1 MLFCVVLCCVVFA
14 YVSPPCTE
22 TPLSPHQTPPPTHLP
37 LLVCTCRYRSPKDPK
52 YVEYKALSDEMESM
66 FAIQGLEKMPTL
78 HPELMA
84 PPDSYEARTQLT
96 PEQQQILER
105 TMHRLAERVW

>member
-1 MLFCVVLCCVVFA
+1 MHHL
-14 YVSPPCTE
+14 PP
-22 TPLSPHQTPPPTHLP
+22 PHLPPPHHTPPHHTPPSLC
-37 LLVCTCRYRSPKDPK
+37 LCRYRSPKDPN

-78 HPELMA
+78 HPELLV

-105 TMHRLAERVW
+105 TMHRLAEKVQ